1 MRQRSVHTLMFV
13 SNVMQAMSVIGV
25 SFASRR
31 LALTLMVAALLVAMG
46 MSLSGPA
53 QAAQGT
59 IRVTADP
66 SQLAAQGGRSQI
78 VVQLPSSAAAGETHV
93 TLTTDLGAFT
103 ADSGPQRLD
112 AQLVASASSGLLRAS
127 AVLVGDGRAGVSVVT
142 ARVGGL
148 IDTVTVRFI
157 GPAASLSLRA
167 PLVDRPLDALR
178 THRIEVAVRDSNDYA
193 VSGANVL
200 FEILQAAAGA
210 ELRSGA
216 RAEPE
221 RMTVVSNTQ
230 GIATVSL
237 AGTAGIVRLRASS
250 GSATL
255 EIRLEMHGEPTRLR
269 LIALNGET
277 LQEGQA
283 AAAGSLQALLVD
295 RSGRSAPDQRISF
308 ESSAGGP
315 LVVAGGEG
323 ESFVTDSGGR
333 ARVHLDASQALLGT
347 HTITA
352 RWSRGGRTL
361 TDTVE
366 VVVSGRPAAMYLTAR
381 LTVADLGDP
390 LGGLLPNL
398 NRYQVDA
405 QVVDVN
411 GQPVAGN
418 WEVRWRPL
426 VAGSRASAAPEVSST
441 RNGVASS
448 VFTLHDD
455 GEGAPDLTSV
465 QAQAWLIAAA
475 QVNNVGAIA
484 DLVSDGLPLRTG
496 WNAVT
501 WRGGAVRVSEA
512 LDPIAHA
519 ATAVW
524 RQSAAGAW
532 EAWFTA
538 SVPGATDFRLA
549 HGDRIFIVLH
559 SAARFENVER

>member
-1 MRQRSVHTLMFV
+1 MR
-13 SNVMQAMSVIGV
+13 AMSVIGV
-25 SFASRR
+25 LVAPRR
-31 LALTLMVAALLVAMG
+31 RVRTLVVAAVLVA
-46 MSLSGPA
+46 LSAPLGEPA
-53 QAAQGT
+53 QSAQGT
-59 IRVTADP
+59 IRIIADP
-66 SQLAAQGGRSQI
+66 TQITAQGGRAQI
-78 VVQLPSSAAAGETHV
+78 VVQLPSSAADGETHV

-112 AQLVASASSGLLRAS
+112 APLAGTGGSGLLRAS
-127 AVLVGDGRAGVSVVT
+127 TVLVGDGRAGVSVVT
-142 ARVGGL
+142 ARVGNL

-178 THRIEVAVRDSNDYA
+178 THRIEVAVRDTNEYA
-193 VSGANVL
+193 VSGANVT
-200 FEILQAAAGA
+200 FEIIQAAAGA

-221 RMTVVSNTQ
+221 RMTVVSSSSGT
-230 GIATVSL
+230 AAVSL
-237 AGTAGIVRLRASS
+237 AGTAGVVRLRASS

-255 EIRLEMHGEPTRLR
+255 EIRLEMHGEPARLR
-269 LIALNGET
+269 LIALDGET
-277 LQEGQA
+277 LHEGQA
-283 AAAGSLQALLVD
+283 TAAGSLQALLVD
-295 RSGRSAPDQRISF
+295 RSGRSAPGQRIGF

-315 LVVAGGEG
+315 FVVADEEG
-323 ESFVTDSGGR
+323 ESFFTDSGGR
-333 ARVHLDASQALLGT
+333 ARVHLDASQAQLGT

-366 VVVSGRPAAMYLTAR
+366 VVVSGRPVAMYLTAR
-381 LTVADLGDP
+381 LIIGDLGDP
-390 LGGLLPNL
+390 LNDPLPNL
-398 NRYQVDA
+398 NQYRVNA

-448 VFTLHDD
+448 VFTLHHD
-455 GEGAPDLTSV
+455 GDGAPDLTSV

-484 DLVSDGLPLRTG
+484 DLVTAGLPLRTG

-501 WRGGAVRVSEA
+501 WRGGAVSVSEA
-512 LDPIAHA
+512 LAPIAHA

-524 RQSAAGAW
+524 RQSAAGSW

-549 HGDRIFIVLH
+549 DGDRIFIVLH

>member
-1 MRQRSVHTLMFV
+1 MFV
-13 SNVMQAMSVIGV
+13 SIVMRAKSVIGV
-25 SFASRR
+25 LSASRR
-31 LALTLMVAALLVAMG
+31 VVLTLLLAALLVAVAAPG
-46 MSLSGPA
+46 STPVH
-53 QAAQGT
+53 AAQGT

-66 SQLAAQGGRSQI
+66 SQLPAQGGRSQI
-78 VVQLPSSAAAGETHV
+78 VVQLPSSAADGETHV
-93 TLTTDLGAFT
+93 TLTTELGAFT

-112 AQLVASASSGLLRAS
+112 ARLSAPGGSGLVRAS

-142 ARVGGL
+142 ARVGDL

-157 GPAASLSLRA
+157 GPAATLNLRA

-178 THRIEVAVRDSNDYA
+178 THRIDVVVRDTNDYA
-193 VSGANVL
+193 ISGANVT
-200 FEILQAAAGA
+200 FAIIQAAAGA

-221 RMTVVSNTQ
+221 RMTVVSDAS

-237 AGTAGIVRLRASS
+237 AGTAGIVRLSASS

-277 LQEGQA
+277 LHEGQA

-295 RSGRSAPDQRISF
+295 RSGRSAPGQRISF

-315 LVVAGGEG
+315 SVVADGDG
-323 ESFVTDSGGR
+323 ESFFTDGGGR
-333 ARVHLDASQALLGT
+333 ARVHLDARQAQLGT

-352 RWSRGGRTL
+352 RWSRGGKTL
-361 TDTVE
+361 SDSVD
-366 VVVSGRPAAMYLTAR
+366 VVVSGRPAALYLTAR
-381 LTVADLGDP
+381 LVISDLGDP
-390 LGGLLPNL
+390 LSDLLPNL
-398 NRYQVDA
+398 NRYRVEA

-411 GQPVAGN
+411 GQPVAGS

-426 VAGSRASAAPEVSST
+426 VAGSRASAAPEVSAT
-441 RNGVASS
+441 RNGTASS
-448 VFTLHDD
+448 VFTLHHD
-455 GEGAPDLTSV
+455 GDHAPDLTSV
-465 QAQAWLIAAA
+465 RAQAWLIAAA

-484 DLVSDGLPLRTG
+484 DLVTAGLPLRTG

-501 WRGGAVRVSEA
+501 WRGNAVRVSEA
-512 LDPIAHA
+512 LQPIAHA

-538 SVPGATDFRLA
+538 PVPGATDFRLA
-549 HGDRIFIVLH
+549 AGDRIFIVLH